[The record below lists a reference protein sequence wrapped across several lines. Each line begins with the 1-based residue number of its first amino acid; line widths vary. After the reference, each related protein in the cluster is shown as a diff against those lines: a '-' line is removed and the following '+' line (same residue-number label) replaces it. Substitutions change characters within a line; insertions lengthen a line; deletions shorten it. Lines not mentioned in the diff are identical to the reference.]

1 MTRIIA
7 IANQKGGTGKT
18 TTAINLAAGLAR
30 GMSNGKRVLLV
41 DIDPQANATVTL
53 LGIPFA
59 AGPRQEG
66 VFTIHEVLIEDD
78 VETGEAI
85 RTVGLPA
92 GASLLVPAAELDV
105 LPAHQTLAAAELQLV
120 SMFERE
126 RRLRR
131 ALGPIQ
137 DRYHYVLIDCPPSL
151 GLLTFNALMAAN
163 EVLIPVEPGL
173 YPLIGVGLLASTIE
187 QVTAANPGLR
197 ITGVIP
203 TRVDRTVVAR
213 ETQAQLEANYGQL
226 MLPAIPQRAAIR
238 EAQAESQDIFIF
250 DQGGDGAGAYA
261 CLLKEVMSRG

>member
-30 GMSNGKRVLLV
+30 GISNGKRVLLV

-53 LGIPFA
+53 LGIHFA

-92 GASLLVPAAELDV
+92 GASRLVPASELDV

-137 DRYHYVLIDCPPSL
+137 DRYHYVLIDCPPIL

-173 YPLIGVGLLASTIE
+173 YPLIGVGLLASTIQ

-203 TRVDRTVVAR
+203 TRV
-213 ETQAQLEANYGQL
+213 EANYGQL

-250 DQGGDGAGAYA
+250 AQGGDGAGAYA